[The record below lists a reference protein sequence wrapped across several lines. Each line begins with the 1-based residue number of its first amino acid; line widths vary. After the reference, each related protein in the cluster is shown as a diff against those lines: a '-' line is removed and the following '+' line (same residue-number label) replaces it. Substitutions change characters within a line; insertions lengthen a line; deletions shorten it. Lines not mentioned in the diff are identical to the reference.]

1 MRFETRDG
9 RGDRDRGEDEISSR
23 VAQREDSVS
32 SPSTVS
38 TRARAHLARIAF
50 AAFSRSLGMGGLA
63 GIGEFSHD
71 SGNAH
76 GAGSLGIVAA
86 RETRGRA
93 STSDDTRPVSCF
105 NVRLNET
112 RKNAE

>member
-1 MRFETRDG
+1 VRFETRDG
-9 RGDRDRGEDEISSR
+9 RGVTATAREDEISSR
-23 VAQREDSVS
+23 VARREDSVS

-50 AAFSRSLGMGGLA
+50 AAFSRSLGRGGLA

-76 GAGSLGIVAA
+76 GSGSLGIVAA

-93 STSDDTRPVSCF
+93 STSDTRPVSCF